1 MTDVPARAKSPPGA
15 TPSPSQ
21 RVLVYAVSITLL
33 TQVLASA
40 ALVAQSVI
48 VPVAAPDLGV
58 RAQSIGVFVSLVYLV
73 AVLAG
78 LVAPAFVRRFGPL
91 RVCQITILLLSAG
104 LAVGAT
110 GQIAAL
116 PLMVLLI
123 GIPYGVVNPTSSHIL
138 SAHAP
143 PALMSLAFSIK
154 QCGVPIGAAVAGI
167 LLPAMLL
174 TMHWQWTLIVLA
186 AGFAVFAVAF
196 QPFRARFDAER
207 TGELKVRVGRL
218 GAPVAAVWCNPR
230 LRVLAISGCTF
241 SFVQVIVITYSVSY
255 LNLEVG
261 LTLVAAGLAFS
272 SAQAASVLGRIG
284 WGVLADRWLS
294 APRVLGIVGVS
305 VSALLVL
312 LASIAGTW
320 PLTAIVV
327 VVTLVGLTG
336 LGWNGVHFAEVARR
350 APPGEV
356 ATSASGIQFFSFGG
370 ALLAPIVFGTLISVT
385 GNYAT
390 GFALL
395 ALPPLWVGLRFLFS
409 RA

>member
-1 MTDVPARAKSPPGA
+1 MTEAPAGAQEPPGA
-15 TPSPSQ
+15 TTSR
-21 RVLVYAVSITLL
+21 RVLVYAVSVTLL

-58 RAQSIGVFVSLVYLV
+58 RAQSIGVFVSLVYLI
-73 AVLAG
+73 AVIAG

-91 RVCQITILLLSAG
+91 RVCQITILLLAAG
-104 LAVGAT
+104 LGVGAT
-110 GQIAAL
+110 GHIALL
-116 PLMVLLI
+116 PLMVILI

-138 SAHAP
+138 STHAP
-143 PALMSLAFSIK
+143 PAFMSLAFSIK

-167 LLPAMLL
+167 LVPALL
-174 TMHWQWTLIVLA
+174 LAMHWQWTLFALA
-186 AGFAVFAVAF
+186 AGCAVFAIAF
-196 QPFRARFDAER
+196 QPFRARFDTER
-207 TGELKVRVGRL
+207 TSELTVRVGRL
-218 GAPVAAVWCNPR
+218 GAPVAAVWGNPR
-230 LRVLAISGCTF
+230 LRDLAIGGCTF

-255 LNLEVG
+255 LNLEIG
-261 LTLVAAGLAFS
+261 LSLVAAGLAFS

-284 WGVLADRWLS
+284 WGVVADRWLS
-294 APRVLGIVGVS
+294 APSVLGIVGIAVS
-305 VSALLVL
+305 ILLVL
-312 LASIAGTW
+312 LASIGGTW
-320 PLTAIVV
+320 PFAAIVA

-350 APPGEV
+350 APSGEV

-370 ALLAPIVFGTLISVT
+370 ALLAPIVFGTLVSVT
-385 GNYAT
+385 GAYAT

-395 ALPPLWVGLRFLFS
+395 ALPPLCVGLRFLFS